1 MADIWPICPPH
12 PPVGIRYQTH
22 LVHMLPPLVYMHIC
36 THNTYTHMHM
46 YMCMHMHMHMC
57 MHMCMHM
64 FTCSH
69 VHMPPAKILCGEHLL
84 AVSLARVALPCWL
97 QDATERKALLGT
109 ATVRIWLLG
118 VGVGVGVAVRGV
130 MGKGCHAVSLRRRFR
145 VGLGLGLGYSH
156 ST

>member
-1 MADIWPICPPH
+1 MLTPCMYNTVYGRYMADMPPPPPCRH
-12 PPVGIRYQTH
+12 P
-22 LVHMLPPLVYMHIC
+22 LPNTPRTYATPPRVYAYMY
-36 THNTYTHMHM
+36 TYTHMHM
-46 YMCMHMHMHMC
+46 HMY
-57 MHMCMHM
+57 M

>member
-1 MADIWPICPPH
+1 MADIWPICPPPPPCRH
-12 PPVGIRYQTH
+12 P
-22 LVHMLPPLVYMHIC
+22 LPNTPRTYATPPRVYAYMY
-36 THNTYTHMHM
+36 TYTH
-46 YMCMHMHMHMC
+46 
-57 MHMCMHM
+57 MHM

-97 QDATERKALLGT
+97 QDATERRALLGT